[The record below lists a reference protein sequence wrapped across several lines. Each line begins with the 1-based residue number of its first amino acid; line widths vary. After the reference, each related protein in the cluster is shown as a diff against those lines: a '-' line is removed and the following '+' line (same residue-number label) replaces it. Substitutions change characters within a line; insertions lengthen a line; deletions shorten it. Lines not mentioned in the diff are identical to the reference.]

1 MTAETPSKAASRHR
15 PKAATVFVAAFVA
28 GAVAAVVVNRV
39 LDVHLAQAKPQVE
52 CEPIFVTLRPLAQGA
67 PVTVWDVALRD
78 WPRAMLPSTALRAT
92 DSFTGSLVKYP
103 LREGQPL
110 LSVHLTP
117 IEPATTP
124 EPTTLEEAYV
134 PPPVASPAP
143 ARDTPDL
150 WTQAATAAVQPAMP
164 EQAAIEP
171 ATAATEPT
179 TAATEPAIAAI
190 EPTLAT
196 VTEQD
201 DPAPAE
207 TAPQLAADEAILVAS
222 LPAEDPEPVAP
233 PANAAL
239 PARLTT
245 DIDPPVDMP
254 SRPAVDLDS
263 LPSVMARSDET
274 SGPTEESQTAGSI
287 RYLVVPERIARQAD
301 TLFTTPVAPLAEA
314 AEVSEKTPASKP
326 RSTPQA
332 GQRPATNRT
341 QNPQPAQ
348 RNGFTAGSHRPASKP
363 STQRSTAQPTVEPP
377 AESRSELGPRA
388 WGGMF
393 PNLSAGAEALGNRW
407 WGGERAASDPAPASQ
422 QRK

>member
-150 WTQAATAAVQPAMP
+150 WTPAATAAVPPAMP
-164 EQAAIEP
+164 EP
-171 ATAATEPT
+171 AATEPT
-179 TAATEPAIAAI
+179 TAATEP
-190 EPTLAT
+190 TLAT
-196 VTEQD
+196 ITEQD
-201 DPAPAE
+201 DPAAAE
-207 TAPQLAADEAILVAS
+207 TAPQLAADEAILVAA
-222 LPAEDPEPVAP
+222 LPADAPEPVAQ
-233 PANAAL
+233 PANASL

-245 DIDPPVDMP
+245 DIEPPVDMP

-314 AEVSEKTPASKP
+314 AEVPAKTPASQP

-348 RNGFTAGSHRPASKP
+348 RNGSAASGRPASKP
-363 STQRSTAQPTVEPP
+363 STQRPAAEPTAEPP
-377 AESRSELGPRA
+377 ADSRSELGPRA

-407 WGGERAASDPAPASQ
+407 RGGERAASDPAPASQ

>member
-78 WPRAMLPSTALRAT
+78 WPRAMLPSTALRAA

-117 IEPATTP
+117 IEPAMTP

-143 ARDTPDL
+143 AADTPDR
-150 WTQAATAAVQPAMP
+150 WTPAATAAVPP
-164 EQAAIEP
+164 VTPEP
-171 ATAATEPT
+171 ATAATESP
-179 TAATEPAIAAI
+179 TAAT

-201 DPAPAE
+201 DPSAAE
-207 TAPQLAADEAILVAS
+207 TAPQLAADEAILVAA
-222 LPAEDPEPVAP
+222 LPADAPEPAAQ

-245 DIDPPVDMP
+245 DIEPPVDMP

-274 SGPTEESQTAGSI
+274 SGPTEESQTSGSI

-314 AEVSEKTPASKP
+314 AVPAETPASQP

-341 QNPQPAQ
+341 QNQQSAQ
-348 RNGFTAGSHRPASKP
+348 RNGSAASGNRPASKP
-363 STQRSTAQPTVEPP
+363 STQRPAAQPTVEPP

-407 WGGERAASDPAPASQ
+407 RGGERAASDPAPASQ

>member
-1 MTAETPSKAASRHR
+1 MTAETHSKAASRHR

-150 WTQAATAAVQPAMP
+150 WTPAATAAVPPAMP
-164 EQAAIEP
+164 EP
-171 ATAATEPT
+171 VTAATEPT
-179 TAATEPAIAAI
+179 TAAT

-201 DPAPAE
+201 DPAAAE
-207 TAPQLAADEAILVAS
+207 TAPQLAADEAILVAA
-222 LPAEDPEPVAP
+222 LPAEAPEPVAQ

-245 DIDPPVDMP
+245 DIEPPVDMP

-314 AEVSEKTPASKP
+314 AEVPAKTPASQP

-341 QNPQPAQ
+341 QNPQSAQ
-348 RNGFTAGSHRPASKP
+348 RNGSAASGRPASKP
-363 STQRSTAQPTVEPP
+363 STQRPAAEPT

>member
-1 MTAETPSKAASRHR
+1 M
-15 PKAATVFVAAFVA
+15 FVAAFVA

-52 CEPIFVTLRPLAQGA
+52 CEPIFVTLRPLSQGA

-143 ARDTPDL
+143 AADTPDR
-150 WTQAATAAVQPAMP
+150 WTPAATAAIPPAMP
-164 EQAAIEP
+164 EPAI
-171 ATAATEPT
+171 ASTEPT
-179 TAATEPAIAAI
+179 IAA
-190 EPTLAT
+190 

-201 DPAPAE
+201 DPAAAE
-207 TAPQLAADEAILVAS
+207 TAPQLAADEAILVAA
-222 LPAEDPEPVAP
+222 LPADAPEPVAQ
-233 PANAAL
+233 PANASL
-239 PARLTT
+239 PARLTA
-245 DIDPPVDMP
+245 DIGPPLDMP
-254 SRPAVDLDS
+254 SRPAVDLES
-263 LPSVMARSDET
+263 LPSVMAHSNET
-274 SGPTEESQTAGSI
+274 NGPTEESQTSGSI

-314 AEVSEKTPASKP
+314 VEVPAKTPASQP

-341 QNPQPAQ
+341 QNPQSAQ
-348 RNGFTAGSHRPASKP
+348 RNESAASSNRPASKP
-363 STQRSTAQPTVEPP
+363 STQRPAAQPTVEPP

-407 WGGERAASDPAPASQ
+407 WGGERAASDPAPASK